1 MKAIV
6 LHEIGEPEK
15 LRYENVPDPKPGKGE
30 AVVQLHAAAL
40 NRRDVWIRTG
50 KYAGI
55 KLPIIL
61 GSDGAGEVVEVG
73 NDEDKSWI
81 GKSVVI
87 NPTLEWGNNPRVQ
100 SSSFRI
106 LGLPDNGTY
115 AQLVKIPA
123 ANLFPKPQHF
133 SFEEAAAIP
142 LASVTAYRAVVTR
155 GQVQSGETVLVT
167 GIGGGVALAA
177 LQIAKSLGAKVI
189 VTSGS
194 DEKLERARTL
204 GATGGVNYHAE
215 DWGNTIRSLA
225 GDVGIDVV
233 IDSVGG
239 EMFNR
244 GIDLL
249 KPGGRFVSYGS
260 TTGNVN
266 DLVLRRIFWKQ
277 LTVLGSTMGTQED
290 FSAMLQLYERK
301 IIPPIIDSVLPLER
315 ASEAHRRMELAN
327 QFGKIVLKIT
337 SR

>member
-15 LRYENVPDPKPGKGE
+15 LRYEDVPDPKPEKGE

-61 GSDGAGEVVEVG
+61 GSDGAGEVAAVG
-73 NDEDKSWI
+73 SEEDASWI

-87 NPTLEWGNNPRVQ
+87 NPTLEWGNDPRAQ

-115 AQLVKIPA
+115 AQRVKIPVK
-123 ANLFPKPQHF
+123 NIFPKPKAL
-133 SFEEAAAIP
+133 SFEEAATIP

-189 VTSGS
+189 VTSGN
-194 DEKLERARTL
+194 DEKLERAQTF
-204 GATGGVNYHAE
+204 GAHGGVNYHAE
-215 DWGNTIRSLA
+215 DWGDKIHSLA
-225 GDVGIDVV
+225 GNAGVDVV

-260 TTGNVN
+260 TTGNVGN
-266 DLVLRRIFWKQ
+266 LILRRIFWKQ
-277 LTVLGSTMGTQED
+277 LTVLGSTMGTPED

-301 IIPPIIDSVLPLER
+301 AIQPVIDSIIPLEH
-315 ASEAHRRMELAN
+315 ANEAHRKMEQAN
-327 QFGKIVLKIT
+327 QFGKIVLKIG
-337 SR
+337 

>member
-6 LHEIGEPEK
+6 LHETGEPEN
-15 LRYENVPDPKPGKGE
+15 LRYENVPDPKPETGE
-30 AVVQLHAAAL
+30 AVVRLHAAAL
-40 NRRDVWIRTG
+40 NHRDVWIRTG

-61 GSDGAGEVVEVG
+61 GSDGTGEVAAVG
-73 NDEDKSWI
+73 DEKNKFWL

-115 AQLVKIPA
+115 AQFVKIPA
-123 ANLFPKPQHF
+123 VNLFAKPTHL

-167 GIGGGVALAA
+167 GIGGGVAIAA
-177 LQIAKSLGAKVI
+177 LQIAQSLGAKVI

-194 DEKLERARTL
+194 DEKLERARAL
-204 GATGGVNYHAE
+204 GAVGGVNYRTTDWVREIHAMTE
-215 DWGNTIRSLA
+215 SG
-225 GDVGIDVV
+225 VDVV

-239 EMFNR
+239 ETFDKA
-244 GIDLL
+244 IDVL
-249 KPGGRFVSYGS
+249 KPGGRLVSYGS
-260 TTGNVN
+260 TTGNVSN
-266 DLVLRRIFWKQ
+266 LMLRRIFWKQ
-277 LTVLGSTMGTQED
+277 LTVLGSTMGTPED
-290 FSAMLQLYERK
+290 FSAMLELYERK
-301 IIPPIIDSVLPLER
+301 KIQPVIDSVFPLEK
-315 ASEAHRRMELAN
+315 AGEAHRRMEQAE
-327 QFGKIVLKIT
+327 QFGKIVLKIG
-337 SR
+337 

>member
-6 LHEIGEPEK
+6 LHEAGEPEA
-15 LRYENVPDPKPGKGE
+15 LRYEDVPDPKPGKGE
-30 AVVQLHAAAL
+30 AVVRLHAAAL
-40 NRRDVWIRTG
+40 NHRDVWIRTG

-55 KLPIIL
+55 RLPIIL
-61 GSDGAGEVVEVG
+61 GSDGAGEVVAVG
-73 NDEDKSWI
+73 SEEDASWI

-87 NPTLEWGNNPRVQ
+87 NPTLEWGNDPHVQ
-100 SSSFRI
+100 SSTFRI
-106 LGLPDNGTY
+106 LGLPDDGTY

-123 ANLFPKPQHF
+123 ANLFPKPPHL

-167 GIGGGVALAA
+167 GIGGGVALSA

-189 VTSGS
+189 VISGN
-194 DEKLERARTL
+194 DEKLKRAQTL
-204 GATGGVNYHAE
+204 GAHGGVNYHSE
-215 DWGNTIRSLA
+215 NWGNTIRSLV
-225 GDVGIDVV
+225 GEDGIDVV

-239 EMFNR
+239 EMFNI

-260 TTGNVN
+260 TTGNVGN
-266 DLVLRRIFWKQ
+266 LTLRRIFWKQ
-277 LTVLGSTMGTQED
+277 LTVLGSTMGTPED

-301 IIPPIIDSVLPLER
+301 AIQPVVDSVFPLKK
-315 ASEAHRRMELAN
+315 ASEAHRRMEQAS
-327 QFGKIVLKIT
+327 QFGKIVLKIE
-337 SR
+337 